1 VHGLR
6 NMEGSMSERSSQN
19 RPSNVNSNPETD
31 KIQEKNLERMEALLQ
46 QSAMG
51 IHILF
56 DNHSIAEVMRTPFD
70 NKNFTD
76 FDIMKKVQDMMTE
89 LIAKK
94 TYFEKISYLRELD
107 KDSYNMLVR
116 TYFHIVDNTVKT
128 HPH

>member
-1 VHGLR
+1 
-6 NMEGSMSERSSQN
+6 MSESSSQN
-19 RPSNVNSNPETD
+19 RPSSVTNNPANT

-56 DNHSIAEVMRTPFD
+56 DNESIAQVMSTPFD

-94 TYFEKISYLRELD
+94 TYFEKISFLKELD

-116 TYFHIVDNTVKT
+116 TYFHIVDNSVKKNQ
-128 HPH
+128 H